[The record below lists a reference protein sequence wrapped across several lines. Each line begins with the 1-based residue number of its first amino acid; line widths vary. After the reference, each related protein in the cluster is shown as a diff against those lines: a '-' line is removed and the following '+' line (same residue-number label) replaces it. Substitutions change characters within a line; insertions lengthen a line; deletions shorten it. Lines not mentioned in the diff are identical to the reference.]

1 MEVGLRICYLLR
13 LLGSGLPYGE
23 RSGMPGVHLGLV
35 SLRRKELLSPT
46 RLGMRFVL
54 AQVPENVS
62 NSPPLNE
69 VSVYSSN

>member
-1 MEVGLRICYLLR
+1 VEVGLCIRYLLR

-23 RSGMPGVHLGLV
+23 CSGMPGVHLGRV

-54 AQVPENVS
+54 AQVPENV
-62 NSPPLNE
+62 
-69 VSVYSSN
+69 